1 MGERRCKSEDSSD
14 ILSNVYIAGNDTE
27 RTPWYD
33 IIPEPAVSDARTA
46 EELFTKDY
54 SQFVLATRLET
65 FLSP

>member
-1 MGERRCKSEDSSD
+1 MLPPKAHQKDCLIVGDRRCKSEDSSD

-33 IIPEPAVSDARTA
+33 TIPEPEVSDARTT

-54 SQFVLATRLET
+54 S
-65 FLSP
+65 